1 MTVRWLFL
9 RLLGSVFL
17 IAFLSLW
24 SQVDGLIGSDGILPA
39 ADYMAQIEA
48 RDDLP
53 WWRVPTLCR
62 LSASDGFLHVLCA
75 AGVVLS
81 LALIVGA
88 AQIPVLFLLWTVYLS
103 LLVAGQAFLSF
114 QWDILLLE
122 VAFTSMLFAPTR
134 LRPCWPASEG
144 PVPRPGLWA
153 LRLLLFKLM
162 VLSGV
167 VKLIVLDETWW
178 GLTAL
183 DYHYFT
189 QPLPTWTSWYAH
201 HLPGWFQ
208 KASVFLMFV
217 IEIPVPFL
225 MFFGRRMRLVVFVA
239 LVSLQLLI
247 ALTGN
252 YTFFN
257 LLTIVLCITLLD
269 SRRPTSGPARAAGS
283 RLRPRRLGRAVRA
296 VLASFLLLVSGLTFL
311 REMSRTVP
319 PAGVDS
325 TAGQM
330 LKRADRALLRWG
342 QPYILDWTGPFRTIN
357 GYGLFR
363 GMTTARPEIVIE
375 GSDDGRAWK
384 EYEFKWKPGDP
395 ARAPG
400 FVQPHQPRLDWQM
413 WFAALNPRRAYWLD
427 GLIVRLLEGSPA
439 VLDLLGPNPFP
450 DASPRKVRLAYYRYE
465 FTTPGE
471 RRRSGTW
478 WTRRREGFLTRPLA
492 LDDFR
497 AGRAGP

>member
-24 SQVDGLIGSDGILPA
+24 FQVDGLIGSDGILPA
-39 ADYMAQIEA
+39 ADYMAQIET

-53 WWRVPTLCR
+53 WWRIPTLCR
-62 LSASDGFLHVLCA
+62 LSASDGFLHALCA
-75 AGVVLS
+75 TGVLLS
-81 LALIVGA
+81 LALIVGVA
-88 AQIPVLFLLWTVYLS
+88 PIPVLFLLWAVYLS
-103 LLVAGQAFLSF
+103 LMVVGQAFLSF
-114 QWDILLLE
+114 QWDSLLLE
-122 VAFTSMLFAPTR
+122 VAFTSMLIAPTR
-134 LRPCWPASEG
+134 LRPSRPAAEG
-144 PVPRPGLWA
+144 PAPRLGLWM
-153 LRLLLFKLM
+153 LRLLLFKPM
-162 VLSGV
+162 SLSGV

-183 DYHYFT
+183 DFHYFT

-201 HLPGWFQ
+201 HLPGWFHR
-208 KASVFLMFV
+208 ASVFLMFV

-225 MFFGRRMRLVVFVA
+225 MLFGRRLRLVAFAA

-269 SRRPTSGPARAAGS
+269 DGRPTPGPAPS
-283 RLRPRRLGRAVRA
+283 RFPPRRLTHLVRTA
-296 VLASFLLLVSGLTFL
+296 LASFLLLVSGLAFV

-319 PAGVDS
+319 PAGADS
-325 TAGQM
+325 SVGSA
-330 LKRADRALLRWG
+330 LRRADRALLGWG
-342 QPYILDWTGPFRTIN
+342 QPYILDWTDPFRTIS

-375 GSDDGRAWK
+375 GSRDGRIWK

-400 FVQPHQPRLDWQM
+400 YVQPHQPRLDWQM
-413 WFAALNPRRAYWLD
+413 WFAALNPRRAYWLN
-427 GLIVRLLEGSPA
+427 GMALRLLEGSPA

-450 DASPRKVRLAYYRYE
+450 DEPPRAIRLVYYRYE
-465 FTTPGE
+465 FTTPAE
-471 RRRSGTW
+471 RRRSGNW
-478 WTRRREGFLTRPLA
+478 WTRRREGLLSRPMA

-497 AGRAGP
+497 ARRVGP